1 MSKLEEPTS
10 GKSNGKS
17 SKPFTVTPQGVSLQ
31 KGEEIG
37 MFDMGS
43 TIALIFEC
51 PPDYQIELKEG
62 DQVKLGD
69 KLLVR
74 K

>member
-1 MSKLEEPTS
+1 MSKLEES
-10 GKSNGKS
+10 SS
-17 SKPFTVTPQGVSLQ
+17 SKATGQSSKSFTVTPQGVSLQ

-51 PPDYQIELKEG
+51 PPDYHIALKEG
-62 DQVKLGD
+62 DKVMMGQ
-69 KLLVR
+69 KLLV
-74 K
+74 